1 VTLLCFTYYFALVVI
16 VQHDPTITVNHSSG
30 LYSMRQSVIS
40 DRTSY
45 GVPLTEYY
53 SKVAEASQIFNLR
66 NVQSWDV
73 VDDLCKENFNEML
86 AVVDSDSLWES
97 LDLLGIQ
104 WNFIYKDDQYAVF
117 SCEN

>member
-1 VTLLCFTYYFALVVI
+1 
-16 VQHDPTITVNHSSG
+16 
-30 LYSMRQSVIS
+30 MRQSVIS

-53 SKVAEASQIFNLR
+53 SKVAEASQIFYLR

-73 VDDLCKENFNEML
+73 VDDLCKENFIEVM
-86 AVVDSDSLWES
+86 AVVESDPLWQS
-97 LDLLGIQ
+97 LDLLGSQ
-104 WNFIYKDDQYAVF
+104 RNFIYKDDQYAVF